1 MGFKETWRIK
11 IWKNLTVRWMLAI
24 GIIVLPINV
33 FILVTT
39 AQMTALYEE
48 RITESYENQ
57 LSIYTD
63 NLSQELIRMKEQV
76 EA

>member
-63 NLSQELIRMKEQV
+63 NLSQELIRMKE
-76 EA
+76 